1 MNSSF
6 TQIINSLSHTVHS
19 IWYFH
24 VGVHST
30 TTRCDSH
37 SLVLSAPPPTMASVT
52 VNVTYGYQSKKIS
65 IPKSSTVGQ
74 LASQAATAFNINGD
88 PSLEHKGKR
97 LDPSLPLRF
106 TQLVQNSTV
115 KLNVEATTTLTPSAI
130 AIKIATPESSTVV
143 KTTNDVTIEAAL
155 KLAEAN
161 LQTSIIKPGIEV
173 LLMNTVYQDLSLPLK
188 QVSGSATNTVMRVRY
203 PVSNVDRQKEQ
214 QEVVAKQLAEQR
226 ARNEA
231 QRVERERLEAER
243 QRRIYE
249 LKKEIHEQQ
258 TELLENDDEMMEA
271 REEEQIENY
280 ESQHPVESR
289 KDSQTK
295 SKPTTADESISP
307 LAPMKDG
314 DQLYVP
320 TNQPMPIYENP
331 EEDYTLT
338 VDKAKLYHKL
348 VQQLG
353 KRTRPT
359 QHEPIHPRQYLIRIK
374 FPDRNLLQLNFV
386 SDADSVKLGQIVKR
400 IDEVI
405 LDKWIGKYH
414 LKLGYPPF
422 QQVPLS
428 FDTNGSRLHDLPQF
442 FSGERIALIWE
453 PALVTIGVA
462 SSGPFLKEGAISD
475 QLSTRDLPEVKS
487 ESQRGNFADSQEPRE
502 TKSSTTPTSTTKSN
516 SGKLVPKW
524 LQIGKK

>member
-1 MNSSF
+1 
-6 TQIINSLSHTVHS
+6 
-19 IWYFH
+19 
-24 VGVHST
+24 
-30 TTRCDSH
+30 
-37 SLVLSAPPPTMASVT
+37 MASVT

-74 LASQAATAFNINGD
+74 LASQAAAAFNLNGD

-115 KLNVEATTTLTPSAI
+115 KLNVEATTTLAPSAI
-130 AIKIATPESSTVV
+130 AIKIATPETSTVV

-188 QVSGSATNTVMRVRY
+188 QVAGSATNTVMRVRY

-249 LKKEIHEQQ
+249 LKKENHEQQ
-258 TELLENDDEMMEA
+258 TEVLENDDEMMEA

-280 ESQHPVESR
+280 ASQHPVEPR
-289 KDSQTK
+289 TDSQTK
-295 SKPTTADESISP
+295 SKPTTAADESISL
-307 LAPMKDG
+307 LAPVKDG

-320 TNQPMPIYENP
+320 TNQPTPIYENP

-359 QHEPIHPRQYLIRIK
+359 QHAPTLPQQYLIRIK

-422 QQVPLS
+422 QQIPLS

-453 PALVTIGVA
+453 PALVNIGVA

-502 TKSSTTPTSTTKSN
+502 TKSSTTSSTSTTKSN
-516 SGKLVPKW
+516 SGKPVPKW

>member
-1 MNSSF
+1 
-6 TQIINSLSHTVHS
+6 
-19 IWYFH
+19 
-24 VGVHST
+24 
-30 TTRCDSH
+30 
-37 SLVLSAPPPTMASVT
+37 MASVT

-74 LASQAATAFNINGD
+74 LASQAAAAFNLNGD

-97 LDPSLPLRF
+97 LDPSLPLKF

-115 KLNVEATTTLTPSAI
+115 KLNVEATATLTPSAI

-173 LLMNTVYQDLSLPLK
+173 LLMNTVHQDLSLPLK

-249 LKKEIHEQQ
+249 LKKESQEHQ
-258 TELLENDDEMMEA
+258 TDVLENDDEMMEA

-280 ESQHPVESR
+280 ESQHPVEPR

-295 SKPTTADESISP
+295 SKPTTADESISL
-307 LAPMKDG
+307 LALVKDG

-320 TNQPMPIYENP
+320 TNQPTPIYENP

-359 QHEPIHPRQYLIRIK
+359 QHEPIHPQQYLIRIK

-386 SDADSVKLGQIVKR
+386 SDANSVKLGQIVKR

-405 LDKWIGKYH
+405 LDKWIGKYR

-422 QQVPLS
+422 QQIPLS

-453 PALVTIGVA
+453 PALVNIGVA
-462 SSGPFLKEGAISD
+462 SSGPFLKESAISD

-487 ESQRGNFADSQEPRE
+487 ESQRGNFADYQEPRE
-502 TKSSTTPTSTTKSN
+502 TKSSTTPNSTTKSN